1 MLDSRPKTSAVTGKD
16 KMGEEKK
23 KEGEDDE
30 RMEQDIM
37 PGDGQDKDATGGEDK
52 GGGSGTMA

>member
-1 MLDSRPKTSAVTGKD
+1 MGED

-30 RMEQDIM
+30 RMEQGVESVDS
-37 PGDGQDKDATGGEDK
+37 QKKDATGGEDM
-52 GGGSGTMA
+52 GGGSGTVA